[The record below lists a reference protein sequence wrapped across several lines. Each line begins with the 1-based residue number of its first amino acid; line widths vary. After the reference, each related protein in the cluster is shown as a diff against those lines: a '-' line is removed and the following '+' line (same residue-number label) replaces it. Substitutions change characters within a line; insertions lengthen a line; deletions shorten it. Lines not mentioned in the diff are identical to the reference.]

1 LAKKSEWNRKTVRR
15 TEEEVEIEIGKRKM
29 VTQKRKRQRPKK
41 LSETLLPFS
50 PCLFGDDTGSCNS
63 TQIAEVKLH
72 L

>member
-41 LSETLLPFS
+41 LS
-50 PCLFGDDTGSCNS
+50 
-63 TQIAEVKLH
+63 
-72 L
+72 